1 MKNYTPYEAATALEL
16 EARRQKLSYGRLVA
30 NTDPWRQDEII
41 AAYMKRKRVRRRG
54 GRSKGRACA
63 DCARWQPDPQS
74 RAGGSCPFPLKG
86 SDLPKYKS
94 RKDRT
99 CTKFTAKER

>member
-41 AAYMKRKRVRRRG
+41 AAYMKRKRAHRRG
-54 GRSKGRACA
+54 RSNGQTCA
-63 DCARWQPDPQS
+63 A
-74 RAGGSCPFPLKG
+74 L
-86 SDLPKYKS
+86 L
-94 RKDRT
+94 
-99 CTKFTAKER
+99 